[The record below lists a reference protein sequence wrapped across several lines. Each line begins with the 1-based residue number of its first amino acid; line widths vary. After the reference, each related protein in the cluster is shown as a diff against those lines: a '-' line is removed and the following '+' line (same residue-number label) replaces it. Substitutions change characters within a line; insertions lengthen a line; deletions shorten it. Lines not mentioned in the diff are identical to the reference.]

1 MKRFC
6 QVIELRKQY
15 KEEYL
20 KYVMSVEA
28 ESDRRQHA
36 PGLKK
41 AHIEDYSI
49 SFLPVPVYP
58 STDPEIAGLLIASF
72 KYSGNDLEGDMKDLA
87 ADPETQR
94 WWKLTDPMQKS
105 LVKGATGSADGE
117 WWLNIDEVFRL
128 D

>member
-20 KYVMSVEA
+20 KLHSNVWPSVLA
-28 ESDRRQHA
+28 
-36 PGLKK
+36 GLKE

-72 KYSGNDLEGDMKDLA
+72 KYSGNDLEGDMKNLA

>member
-1 MKRFC
+1 MKRFS
-6 QVIELRKQY
+6 QVIELKKEY

-20 KYVMSVEA
+20 KLHRDVWPSVLA
-28 ESDRRQHA
+28 
-36 PGLKK
+36 GLKR

-49 SFLPVPVYP
+49 SFLPVPIYP
-58 STDPEIAGLLIASF
+58 SNDQEIAGLLIASF
-72 KYSGNDLEGDMKDLA
+72 KYSGNDLEGDMKALA

>member
-20 KYVMSVEA
+20 KLHSNVWPSVLA
-28 ESDRRQHA
+28 
-36 PGLKK
+36 GLKE

-58 STDPEIAGLLIASF
+58 SADPEIAGLLIASF
-72 KYSGNDLEGDMKDLA
+72 KYSGSDLEGDMKNLA